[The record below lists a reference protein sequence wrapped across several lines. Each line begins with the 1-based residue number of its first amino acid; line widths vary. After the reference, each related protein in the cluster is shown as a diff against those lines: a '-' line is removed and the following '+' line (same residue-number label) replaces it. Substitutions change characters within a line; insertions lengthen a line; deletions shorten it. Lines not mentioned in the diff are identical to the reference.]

1 MNKMAQGRV
10 QRAASKVDFKSLALA
25 ERLMTSG
32 LRKKDKRN
40 NSRFYDIELI
50 SKEPQV
56 IDGVLKKKV
65 HYVGYSHDFDEWVP
79 VNEIINTS
87 PLILP
92 GVMSDVAIHDLSIL
106 RFRIKE
112 SLYLKRRMDTKI
124 ILNQAISL
132 QTWGVLSPRLKII
145 KVFPKR
151 ATIYTTDEGSLSD
164 LFHDDFWFRRILNE
178 AGDIAQINMNTLQL
192 LCTCKK
198 SIKEYVEKDG
208 KLVFNEIESG
218 LNLKLQY
225 VIEHNKY

>member
-1 MNKMAQGRV
+1 MAQGRV

-25 ERLMTSG
+25 ERLMTRG

-56 IDGVLKKKV
+56 IDSVLKKKV
-65 HYVGYSHDFDEWVP
+65 HYVGYSHGF
-79 VNEIINTS
+79 EIIK
-87 PLILP
+87 L
-92 GVMSDVAIHDLSIL
+92 
-106 RFRIKE
+106 
-112 SLYLKRRMDTKI
+112 
-124 ILNQAISL
+124 
-132 QTWGVLSPRLKII
+132 
-145 KVFPKR
+145 FPKR

-164 LFHDDFWFRRILNE
+164 LFHDDFWFHRILNE

-208 KLVFNEIESG
+208 KLVLNEIESG
-218 LNLKLQY
+218 LNLKLQF
-225 VIEHNKY
+225 VIEHNKCLL